1 MNAAMRV
8 SSYPASLCEQSV
20 SSFMYGMA
28 MGVPVIR
35 MRFVPSGNTLT
46 PSASSLAFYAR
57 RAGVVEEGDL
67 SHEQAIFTRNGNA
80 VFSFRGIEDAGERTT
95 HSWSWVS
102 RSMPRL
108 CHISRLSAMFDSP
121 FVRRRHP
128 APGAMRACALRARF
142 PITITRR
149 ITSP

>member
-1 MNAAMRV
+1 
-8 SSYPASLCEQSV
+8 
-20 SSFMYGMA
+20 

-35 MRFVPSGNTLT
+35 MRFVPSGE
-46 PSASSLAFYAR
+46 YAHAVGDALLELVGELVGLL
-57 RAGVVEEGDL
+57 RAAGGVVEEGDPG
-67 SHEQAIFTRNGNA
+67 HERAIFARNGNA
-80 VFSFRGIEDAGERTT
+80 VFSFRGIEDAGERTA

-128 APGAMRACALRARF
+128 TPGAMRTCALRARF

-149 ITSP
+149 ITNP

>member
-1 MNAAMRV
+1 M
-8 SSYPASLCEQSV
+8 
-20 SSFMYGMA
+20 
-28 MGVPVIR
+28 
-35 MRFVPSGNTLT
+35 PSGE
-46 PSASSLAFYAR
+46 YAHAVGDALLELVGELVGLL
-57 RAGVVEEGDL
+57 RAAGGVVEEGDL
-67 SHEQAIFTRNGNA
+67 GHEQAIFARNGNA
-80 VFSFRGIEDAGERTT
+80 VFSFRGIEDAGERTA

-128 APGAMRACALRARF
+128 APGAMRTCALRVRF

-149 ITSP
+149 IANP